1 VRYIKLFEYFQK
13 TRQTSDITLAWSTR
27 RLNPLDIGV
36 WKGKGIEPNRK
47 VYKKGTMDGIPY
59 SSRTM
64 FTFPNDGTLLEN
76 IKYISGGITRKDVAE
91 LVDYGISLLPSK
103 MELENYDVVLIPDS
117 RSRLLVEMVD
127 ALLDIAPSY
136 SSHKKEWKPNVI
148 SRAFSKRN
156 CNEVEWDMDKLNRV
170 NSQDTRNQVL
180 RIIEKVRGRTEPFRL
195 SDHLQYPPHRKF
207 VARFMD
213 ISPIAQEDVRGK
225 RVLIVDDFVTDGTTK
240 RQMRDLVLPF
250 GPREVT
256 NLALFNIKGARDS
269 DEA

>member
-1 VRYIKLFEYFQK
+1 MRYIKLFEYFQK

>member
-1 VRYIKLFEYFQK
+1 
-13 TRQTSDITLAWSTR
+13 
-27 RLNPLDIGV
+27 
-36 WKGKGIEPNRK
+36 
-47 VYKKGTMDGIPY
+47 MDGIPY

>member
-156 CNEVEWDMDKLNRV
+156 CNEVEWDIDKLDRV
-170 NSQDTRNQVL
+170 NSQDTRYAVL

>member
-1 VRYIKLFEYFQK
+1 MKYIKLFEYFQR
-13 TRQTSDITLAWSTR
+13 TRQNSDTTLAWSKK
-27 RLNPLDIGV
+27 RLNPLESEP

-47 VYKKGTMDGIPY
+47 VYKKGTKDGIPY

-64 FTFPNDGTLLEN
+64 FTFPNDGTLLDS
-76 IKYISGGITRKDVAE
+76 IKYISGGVTRDKIAE

-117 RSRLLVEMVD
+117 RSKLLVEIVD

-156 CNEVEWDMDKLNRV
+156 CNEVEWDIDKLDRV

-180 RIIEKVRGRTEPFRL
+180 RIIEKVRGKTEPFRL

-213 ISPIAQEDVRGK
+213 ISPVAQEDIRGK

-256 NLALFNIKGARDS
+256 SLALFNIKGARDS